1 MKRIHR
7 ALPIVAAAI
16 LIANLAACQQEVE
29 SESAILTQ
37 ARTASRQ
44 GDFEEALGLMRGLVA
59 ANPDD
64 GRIQRFY
71 GEALIAAGQP
81 SLSVWPLSRAMKDPE
96 QAVAAGIL
104 LAGAQL
110 KAGSGEDAIGTATRV
125 IALAPDDH
133 RAYLLRARAYLSQ
146 NLEEET
152 IADLDRA
159 LERGLEDDTV
169 EFVRLYA
176 LFGLGKIDE
185 GEKLLFELHET
196 AVAEIHS
203 NPKRAAEMCGMTAQF
218 AYESGDLTL
227 ATERFDAC
235 LDGDGLRNAML
246 VVRAMRFYD
255 ERGLFEEGTEIARRR
270 FESNDRELGARV
282 AYAER
287 LAGSEAYDDAEALL
301 LEATETQAS
310 AWLALVDYYMDRE
323 DFRKALDA
331 IERSIAA
338 NPDPP
343 DSWFLSR
350 ADFLIILG
358 EFEEAEKSL
367 EDIELEV
374 HRALIEGRLLL
385 ARRKLRPAAQRLE
398 EALVLWPDNP
408 DLRYLTAN
416 AYEHLGDWS
425 QAASHLREAARVTP
439 PHYLSSRALA
449 DIMKG
454 LGDREGRLF
463 VLMRLA
469 DANPGDA
476 EVLEELLE
484 VARETGAKD
493 LVNTAFTRLSR
504 IPGEQGRAV
513 ANVARATF
521 EREGAAQ
528 ALDAIDTAGVDLSL
542 PAFFASLTARCDYL
556 VQLDRR
562 GEAIAQL
569 DDILSAPVAHA
580 HAGALHALR
589 GQLHLGAGS
598 VDAAAQ
604 DFESARTLDPKS
616 LEATL
621 GLAALAEA
629 RGELDRAASLFEEA
643 ILIELDKKRHD
654 SGASI
659 AHARFELRVG
669 TVTAAK
675 DRLRAVLDVQPR
687 NGEAALLLAQLLRK
701 ESSDTAPSAELLDT
715 ARRALLFEQGPG
727 AAELTVLFP
736 KESSEKASDQAPKDG

>member
-1 MKRIHR
+1 M
-7 ALPIVAAAI
+7 AT
-16 LIANLAACQQEVE
+16 LIAVLAACQKELE
-29 SESAILTQ
+29 SESAVLTQ
-37 ARTASRQ
+37 ARTAIRQ
-44 GDFEEALGLMRGLVA
+44 GDFEEALGLMRGLVK

-64 GRIQRFY
+64 GRIQRIY

-110 KAGSGEDAIGTATRV
+110 QGGSGEDAIGTATRV

-152 IADLDRA
+152 MADLDRA

-169 EFVRLYA
+169 EFVRVYA
-176 LFGLGKIDE
+176 LFGLGRIEE
-185 GEKLLFELHET
+185 GEKLLFELHEK
-196 AVAEIHS
+196 AIAEIDS
-203 NPKRAAEMCGMTAQF
+203 NPRRAAEMCGATAQF

-227 ATERFDAC
+227 AAERFEAC
-235 LDGDGLRNAML
+235 LDGDGLRNSML
-246 VVRAMRFYD
+246 VDRAMRFYD

-270 FESNDRELGARV
+270 FELNDRNLAARV

-287 LAGSEAYDDAEALL
+287 LAGSEAYDDAEARL
-301 LEATETQAS
+301 LEAAETQAS
-310 AWLALVDYYMDRE
+310 AWPALVDYYMDRE

-331 IERSIAA
+331 IERSIEA
-338 NPDPP
+338 NPYAP

-358 EFEEAEKSL
+358 ELEKAEKSL
-367 EDIELEV
+367 EDIKLEV

-398 EALVLWPDNP
+398 QALVLWPDNP

-425 QAASHLREAARVTP
+425 RAASHLREAARVTP

-454 LGDREGRLF
+454 IGDREGRLF

-476 EVLEELLE
+476 DVLEELLE
-484 VARETGAKD
+484 IARETGAKE

-521 EREGAAQ
+521 EREGAVQ

-542 PAFFASLTARCDYL
+542 PSFFASLTARCDYL

-562 GEAIAQL
+562 DEALAQL
-569 DDILSAPVAHA
+569 DDILSAPTAP

-598 VDAAAQ
+598 LDAAAG
-604 DFESARTLDPKS
+604 DFERARSLDPES

-621 GLAALAEA
+621 GLATVAEA
-629 RGELDRAASLFEEA
+629 RGEVDRAASLLEEA
-643 ILIELDKKRHD
+643 IEIERHEKRHD
-654 SGASI
+654 SEASI
-659 AHARFELRVG
+659 AHARFELRTG
-669 TVTAAK
+669 TVAAAK
-675 DRLRAVLDVQPR
+675 NRLREVLDLQPR

-715 ARRALLFEQGPG
+715 ARRALLFEQGSG
-727 AAELTVLFP
+727 AAELTGLFP
-736 KESSEKASDQAPKDG
+736 AEVPNEVPKGG